1 MSEKDP
7 SSISAFILENYPC
20 CVLSQN
26 NGSVE
31 LGVSDQLSDKEF
43 QELLFLCDE
52 NTKIKKVPNQQI
64 NQRIVNA
71 LNTSG
76 GQRFTVLQELT
87 ETLPVD
93 KKDSGTDDGQVIQ
106 LVNDLISDA
115 IYSSASDIHIE
126 PYESVFRVR
135 YRLDGSLKQV
145 KTLSMT
151 LKSPLISRLKIMA
164 ELDIAEKRRPQ
175 DGRIRMSNGERTV
188 DIRVSSLPTDFG
200 EKIVLRILDKSS
212 IVFDV
217 KKIGLCERDLDLLNK
232 TVHLP
237 FGMILVTGPTGSGKS
252 TTLYS
257 VLKELNTEDQ
267 NIVTIEDPI
276 EYNLQG
282 INQSHAR
289 SDIGFTFA
297 NALRAFL
304 RQDPDVIMV
313 GEIRDRETAEMA
325 VRASLTGHLVLST
338 LHTNNA
344 PETIT
349 RLLDMDIEPFLI
361 AAAVKLVIAQRLVRV
376 LCSQCKE
383 LITDIKLLSELAE
396 KCKTSTDQSFYKAVG
411 CQACHYTGFKGR
423 TALFEL
429 LYLSEHIAQSIHSH
443 ISINDLS
450 ELAVKEGM
458 KTLYQQGIDCVKNGI
473 TTLDEVL
480 RETMS

>member
-1 MSEKDP
+1 M
-7 SSISAFILENYPC
+7 
-20 CVLSQN
+20 
-26 NGSVE
+26 
-31 LGVSDQLSDKEF
+31 
-43 QELLFLCDE
+43 
-52 NTKIKKVPNQQI
+52 
-64 NQRIVNA
+64 
-71 LNTSG
+71 
-76 GQRFTVLQELT
+76 
-87 ETLPVD
+87 
-93 KKDSGTDDGQVIQ
+93 
-106 LVNDLISDA
+106 
-115 IYSSASDIHIE
+115 
-126 PYESVFRVR
+126 
-135 YRLDGSLKQV
+135 
-145 KTLSMT
+145 
-151 LKSPLISRLKIMA
+151 
-164 ELDIAEKRRPQ
+164 
-175 DGRIRMSNGERTV
+175 
-188 DIRVSSLPTDFG
+188 
-200 EKIVLRILDKSS
+200 
-212 IVFDV
+212 FDV

-289 SDIGFTFA
+289 NDIGFTFA

-383 LITDIKLLSELAE
+383 LITDTKLLSELAE